1 MNNKNK
7 WRHLREQGQELTTRE
22 LSLVGLEKTV
32 ALKKAIKTHHD
43 NLAQIIH
50 KSRLWIKPSIVL

>member
-1 MNNKNK
+1 MASLKRTGTRADHTRTKSCRLRKN
-7 WRHLREQGQELTTRE
+7 G
-22 LSLVGLEKTV
+22 SSEKDN
-32 ALKKAIKTHHD
+32 KTHHD